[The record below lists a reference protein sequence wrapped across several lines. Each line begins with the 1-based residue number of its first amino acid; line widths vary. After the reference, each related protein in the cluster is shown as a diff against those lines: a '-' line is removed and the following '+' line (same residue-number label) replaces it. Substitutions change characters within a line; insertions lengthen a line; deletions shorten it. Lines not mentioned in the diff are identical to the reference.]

1 MAYITFEKTKRVY
14 QAGSDS
20 VRALSS
26 VSFDIEEEEFTVI
39 LGPSGSGKSTLLN
52 LLGGMDRAT
61 GGRIMIDETDIT
73 RFSDTEL
80 TDYRRMD
87 VGFVFQFYNL
97 IPTLNAYE
105 NVNMAAR
112 IGRNPFDTKEI
123 MAAVGLET
131 RMKHFPAEMSGG
143 ELQRVAIARA
153 LVKNPRILLC
163 DEPTGALDSE
173 TGKIILSL
181 LQKMSRDYGKT
192 VIIVTHNAL
201 IAPAADK
208 VIHLKDGNIKDI
220 EVNESPITMEEV
232 VW

>member
-1 MAYITFEKTKRVY
+1 MAYLSFQKVKRVY
-14 QAGSDS
+14 QAGNDS
-20 VRALSS
+20 VRALTS
-26 VSFDIEEEEFTVI
+26 VNFDIDEEEFTVI

-61 GGRIMIDETDIT
+61 GGQIIVDEIDIT
-73 RFSDTEL
+73 RYSDTEL

-87 VGFVFQFYNL
+87 VGFIFQFYNL

-112 IGRNPFDTKEI
+112 IARNPFDTKEI
-123 MAAVGLET
+123 MAAVGLES

-173 TGKIILSL
+173 TGKMILSL
-181 LQKMSRDYGKT
+181 LHKMSQNYGKT

-208 VIHLKDGNIKDI
+208 IIHLKDGNIKSID
-220 EVNESPITMEEV
+220 VNENPISMEQV

>member
-1 MAYITFEKTKRVY
+1 MAYLTFQKVKRVY
-14 QAGSDS
+14 QTGNDT
-20 VRALSS
+20 VRALTG
-26 VSFDIEEEEFTVI
+26 VSFDIQKEEFTVI

-52 LLGGMDRAT
+52 LLGGMDKAS
-61 GGRIMIDETDIT
+61 GGQIIIDEVDIT
-73 RFSDTEL
+73 KFSDAEL
-80 TDYRRMD
+80 TNYRRTD

-112 IGRNPFDTKEI
+112 IGRNPFEAQEMMK
-123 MAAVGLET
+123 AVGLEK

-153 LVKNPRILLC
+153 LVKNPKILLC
-163 DEPTGALDSE
+163 DEPTGALDSA
-173 TGKIILSL
+173 TGKMILSL

-192 VIIVTHNAL
+192 VIIVTHNAA
-201 IAPAADK
+201 IAPSADK
-208 VIHLKDGNIKDI
+208 VIHLKDGKIEGI
-220 EVNESPITMEEV
+220 EVNDNPISMEQV

>member
-1 MAYITFEKTKRVY
+1 MEYLNFQNVKRTY
-14 QAGSDS
+14 QTGNDE
-20 VRALSS
+20 VRALCG
-26 VSFDIEEEEFTVI
+26 VSFDIKEKQFAVI

-52 LLGGMDRAT
+52 LLGGMDRSD
-61 GGRIMIDETDIT
+61 GGQIVIDGMDIT
-73 RFSDTEL
+73 GFSDAKL
-80 TDYRRMD
+80 TDYRRTD

-112 IGRNPFDTKEI
+112 IGRNPFEAAEMMK
-123 MAAVGLET
+123 AVGLEK
-131 RMKHFPAEMSGG
+131 RMKHFPTEMSGG

-153 LVKNPRILLC
+153 LVKNPKILLC

-173 TGKIILSL
+173 TGKMILSL
-181 LQKMSRDYGKT
+181 LKRMSREYGKT
-192 VIIVTHNAL
+192 VVIVTHNAA

-208 VIHLKDGNIKDI
+208 VIRLKDGKI
-220 EVNESPITMEEV
+220 EGIQVNDNPISMEQV

>member
-1 MAYITFEKTKRVY
+1 
-14 QAGSDS
+14 
-20 VRALSS
+20 
-26 VSFDIEEEEFTVI
+26 
-39 LGPSGSGKSTLLN
+39 
-52 LLGGMDRAT
+52 
-61 GGRIMIDETDIT
+61 MIDETDIT

>member
-1 MAYITFEKTKRVY
+1 MAYLTFQKVKRMY
-14 QAGSDS
+14 QTGNDT
-20 VRALSS
+20 VRALTG
-26 VSFDIEEEEFTVI
+26 VSFDIQQEQFTVI

-61 GGRIMIDETDIT
+61 SGQIIIDEVDIT
-73 RFSDTEL
+73 KFSDSEL
-80 TDYRRMD
+80 TDYRRTD

-112 IGRNPFDTKEI
+112 IGRNPLEAQEI
-123 MAAVGLET
+123 MKAVGLEK

-153 LVKNPRILLC
+153 LVKNPKILLC

-173 TGKIILSL
+173 TGKMVLSL
-181 LQKMSRDYGKT
+181 LQKMSREYGKT
-192 VIIVTHNAL
+192 VIIVTHNAA

-208 VIHLKDGNIKDI
+208 IIRLKDGRIDGIDI
-220 EVNESPITMEEV
+220 NDNPISMEQV